1 MPLTD
6 LAKEIARNRI
16 ENYYEKILA
25 NYDNII
31 KAVKETN
38 QGIVAKQLD
47 MTPTKF
53 SAIYNLLLAYA
64 DAKDRDNADT

>member
-6 LAKEIARNRI
+6 LANEIARNRI

-25 NYDNII
+25 NYANII
-31 KAVKETN
+31 EAVKATN
-38 QGIVAKQLD
+38 QGTVAKQLD

-64 DAKDRDNADT
+64 EEKDNG